1 MTNDQKTFIE
11 QIAKFVQKYASQ
23 YGIKVHSPIIGQ
35 AIVESGWGKS
45 TLSSRYHNYFGLKC
59 GSKWTGRSVNLSTK
73 EEYTVGTYTT
83 IKDNFRVYDSM
94 EEGVKGYFE
103 FIQLARYAN
112 LKGITDPEKYI
123 QTIKDDGY
131 ATSSTYVNTVMK
143 AVTAYDLIQYDP
155 KEGGTMGKYRSAIVK
170 IAQDWIG
177 CKESNGSHKKIIDV
191 YNAHRPLARNYKV
204 KYNDAWCATF
214 VSACSIKAGFT
225 DILPT
230 ECSCNYMIQ
239 KFKNIGR
246 WKENDAYVPSAGDVI
261 FYDWQDSGVGDNTG
275 SSDHVGIVEKVVG
288 STITVIE
295 GNKNKAV
302 GRRTL
307 QINGRYIRGYGI
319 PAYDKETVSPSP
331 APEVPAHTPTKSI
344 VASDYAGSY
353 DKSTAGTYEVTASA
367 LNVRHGAG
375 TSKKI
380 MTTIPKGTKVQNFG
394 YYTKYNGTRW
404 LYIQF
409 TKNGVKYTGF
419 ASEGQ
424 NKGYLKKC

>member
-1 MTNDQKTFIE
+1 MTNDQKTFVE
-11 QIAKFVQKYASQ
+11 QIASYVQKYASQ

-35 AIVESGWGKS
+35 AIIESGWGKS
-45 TLSSRYHNYFGLKC
+45 TLSSVYHNYFGLKC
-59 GSKWTGRSVNLSTK
+59 GSKWAGRSVNLSTK

-112 LKGITDPEKYI
+112 LKGITDPEKYV

-131 ATSSTYVNTVMK
+131 ATSSNYVSTVMK
-143 AVTAYDLIQYDP
+143 AVTAYDLKQYDP
-155 KEGGTMGKYRSAIVK
+155 KEGGTMGKYRSAIIK
-170 IAQDWIG
+170 IAQGWIG
-177 CKESNGSHKKIIDV
+177 CKESDGSHKKIIDV

-204 KYNDAWCATF
+204 TYNDAWCATF

-246 WKENDAYVPSAGDVI
+246 WKEDDAYIPSAGDVI

-302 GRRTL
+302 ERRTL
-307 QINGRYIRGYGI
+307 QVNGRYIRGYGL

-331 APEVPAHTPTKSI
+331 APKAPAQTPTKS
-344 VASDYAGSY
+344 VTASDYAGSY

-419 ASEGQ
+419 SSEGQ

>member
-1 MTNDQKTFIE
+1 MTNDQKTFVE
-11 QIAKFVQKYASQ
+11 QIALYVQKYASQ

-35 AIVESGWGKS
+35 AIIESGWGKS
-45 TLSSRYHNYFGLKC
+45 TLSSVYHNYFGLKC

-131 ATSSTYVNTVMK
+131 ATSSTYVSTVMK
-143 AVTAYDLIQYDP
+143 AVTAYNLTQYDT
-155 KEGGTMGKYRSAIVK
+155 KKGDIMGKYRSEIVL
-170 IAQDWIG
+170 IAQGWIG
-177 CKESNGSHKKIIDV
+177 CKESDGSHQKIIDV
-191 YNAHRPLARNYKV
+191 YNVHTPLARGYKV
-204 KYNDAWCATF
+204 KYTDAWCATF

-225 DILPT
+225 DILPI

-246 WKENDAYVPSAGDVI
+246 WKENDDYVPSAGDVI
-261 FYDWQDSGVGDNTG
+261 FYDWDDSGVGDNKG

-307 QINGRYIRGYGI
+307 QVNGRYIRGYGI

-331 APEVPAHTPTKSI
+331 APAQTPTKS
-344 VASDYAGSY
+344 VTASDYAGSY

-419 ASEGQ
+419 TSEGQ